1 MDLKWASRGPVKAKS
16 LLHRDAGRS
25 GFGGRPALPT
35 AGPTTQAG
43 LAARNRRPRCGW
55 TLRAAARTGAPLGA
69 AARRRG
75 PGCARG
81 GPRPRRVACKRRA
94 PLQPAGHTCDLAGLR
109 LEESR
114 GSDQRLLWE
123 HLSPELRAPGTQ
135 SSRASGGDLR
145 VARLWPWG
153 LESHQPPLPLS
164 VRRSRTPS
172 WRCLESG
179 TTGEAAGGTGA
190 EGAGRGWRR
199 GGVGV

>member
-1 MDLKWASRGPVKAKS
+1 MRGEAASGAALLCPPRDHAGRTRGPEQAAPVRLDPPRSSPHRGASRS
-16 LLHRDAGRS
+16 
-25 GFGGRPALPT
+25 
-35 AGPTTQAG
+35 
-43 LAARNRRPRCGW
+43 RRP
-55 TLRAAARTGAPLGA
+55 PP
-69 AARRRG
+69 RRRG

-81 GPRPRRVACKRRA
+81 GPRPRRVASKRRA

-114 GSDQRLLWE
+114 GSDQRLLRE